1 MRHSLSFCLALAFA
15 LGLAACTAETST
27 GEAGSTNAGATAD
40 WPESLFVADAIDGA
54 VDVGDAK
61 ASAKEGD
68 VVVLRGKVGGTMEPF
83 VDGLAVMTV
92 AGHTGITSCDQRPGD
107 NCPTPWDF
115 CCDDPKDILANTVTV
130 QVVGE
135 DGRPLTASLEGAHG
149 LAPLTFVVVRG
160 TVGPRPTDGVF
171 VLNAD
176 AIHVE

>member
-1 MRHSLSFCLALAFA
+1 MRHSLSLCLTLAFA

-27 GEAGSTNAGATAD
+27 GEAGSTNAAPTAD
-40 WPESLFVADAIDGA
+40 WPASLFVTDAIDGA
-54 VDVGDAK
+54 VDVGDLK

-107 NCPTPWDF
+107 GCPTPWDF
-115 CCDDPKDILANTVTV
+115 CCDDPKDIVANTVTI
-130 QVVGE
+130 QVVGD

-149 LAPLTFVVVRG
+149 LAPLTSVVVRG
-160 TVGPRPTDGVF
+160 TVGPRPSEGVL
-171 VLNAD
+171 VVDAD